1 MQILEQKED
10 FRDHISTV
18 DEHGKRIWIYPKKPK
33 GRFYNERTW
42 VSLLFLIAFLIT
54 PFIYVKGEPLMLFN
68 IFERKF
74 IVLGVLF
81 MPQDFYLFVLAML
94 TFIVFIAL
102 FTVVY
107 GRVFCG
113 WVCPQTVFMEM
124 FFRKIEYW
132 IEGDANEQR
141 RLDKRDWDLDKMKKK
156 VLKHTLFFLIAVVV
170 ANYFLAYIIGM
181 EAVLKIMSEPL
192 SMHVIGFVSMVGFSF
207 IFYGVFSRLREQVCT
222 TICPYGRLQSV
233 LIVPETIV
241 IAYDFIRGEPRGKL
255 KKQTEPLRKEPC
267 TNGCP
272 DCAECAAANNL
283 VKNIENNIREATNI
297 TPSVSKP
304 LETQNPKLETPTG
317 DCIDCKLCVQVCPTG
332 IDIRNGTQLEC
343 VNCTACIDACD
354 EVMVKIDKP
363 KGLIR
368 YDSLKGIT
376 ERKRQIWTPRVAAY
390 SAVLVLLLGIDGFL
404 FSRVKDI
411 EVNIFRTS
419 GQMYQVVDNQHIK
432 NLYNYQIT
440 HKLNRELPIK
450 FKVKDG
456 LGVIKLVGSETPSVS
471 KGKMGEGAF
480 FIEMD
485 NAKLTGMKTTL
496 YVEIYA
502 EGKLLDK
509 VKTSFLGPMD

>member
-1 MQILEQKED
+1 MQILEKKED
-10 FRDHISTV
+10 FRDHIATV
-18 DEHGKRIWIYPKKPK
+18 DEHGKGIWIYPKKPN
-33 GRFYNERTW
+33 GWFYNQRTW
-42 VSLLFLIAFLIT
+42 ASMLFLMVFLVT

-94 TFIVFIAL
+94 TFLVFIAL

-113 WVCPQTVFMEM
+113 WVCPQTIFMEM

-156 VLKHTLFFLIAVVV
+156 VLKHTIFFAIAVIV

-255 KKQTEPLRKEPC
+255 KKQKEPLRKEPC

-272 DCAECAAANNL
+272 DCAECAATNNL
-283 VKNIENNIREATNI
+283 LKNIENNIKETTNI
-297 TPSVSKP
+297 TPSVSR
-304 LETQNPKLETPTG
+304 TSDIVHRTSQG

-354 EVMVKIDKP
+354 EVMVKINKP

-376 ERKRQIWTPRVAAY
+376 EQKRQIWTPRVAAY
-390 SAVLVLLLGIDGFL
+390 SAVLVVLLGIDGFL

-419 GQMYQVVDNQHIK
+419 GQMYQEIDNQRIK

-440 HKLNRELPIK
+440 HKLNGELPIE
-450 FKVKDG
+450 FMVKDR
-456 LGVIKLVGSETPSVS
+456 LGEIKLVGNTTPSVL
-471 KGKMGEGAF
+471 KGKMTEGAF

-485 NAKLTGMKTTL
+485 KAKLTGMKTTL

-509 VKTSFLGPMD
+509 VKTSFLGPNEGIE